1 MTDIILYLLLGLAA
15 GVLSGLIGIGGGI
28 LIVPMLVLLFGF
40 TQHQAQGTS
49 LAVLLLPIGLL
60 AVWTYYQA
68 GHVNIK
74 AGAFIAL
81 GFFLGG
87 LVGAKFATGISD
99 EILQKIFGI
108 ALLLISIKMIFFK

>member
-1 MTDIILYLLLGLAA
+1 MTDIILYLLLGLIA
-15 GVLSGLIGIGGGI
+15 GILSGLIGIGGGI
-28 LIVPMLVLLFGF
+28 LIVPVLVLLFGYS
-40 TQHQAQGTS
+40 QHQAQGTS

-74 AGAFIAL
+74 AGALIAV

-99 EILQKIFGI
+99 ELLQKIFGI
-108 ALLLISIKMIFFK
+108 SLLLISIKMIFFK